1 MSTVDI
7 HEAKL
12 QLDELIINAV
22 SGEEIVIAKS
32 GRPLAKLVPIVPAP
46 VLREP
51 GSMKGR
57 IWIAD
62 DFDAP
67 LPDDIQ
73 AAFEGN

>member
-1 MSTVDI
+1 MPIIDIDQASMQLPKLVDD
-7 HEAKL
+7 ASK
-12 QLDELIINAV
+12 
-22 SGEEIVIAKS
+22 GEEILIAKDGS
-32 GRPLAKLVPIVPAP
+32 PVARLVPVRKPTKG
-46 VLREP
+46 LKF

-73 AAFEGN
+73 AAFEGK